1 MGFGIGDIRVER
13 SGDWL
18 MEQIAA
24 TGSSTMRKVGASR
37 SGEMRAHRFLSSDF
51 ASVEAIMETLGART
65 AVRCAGRRVVAAQD
79 TSEINFA
86 GRSAKRRGLG
96 PAGNG
101 SDPGFF
107 IHPVLAVDAE
117 DGAVVGL
124 VAARIWTRPVGKAP
138 ERRGRAFEDKESAR
152 WLEGCASAA
161 ERLREAAEVTVVG
174 DRESDIFQLF
184 ARRPEGVHLV
194 VRAAQ
199 DRRIEGGSLFEA
211 AATAPLLTTTQTK
224 VAPRG
229 PGDKGRLAEVELRA
243 APVRLLAPSSL
254 SADERAQIAPAVE
267 LTLVEAREIKPPEG
281 VAPLMW
287 RLLTTHKAE
296 TAEEAREVV
305 RCYRL
310 RWRIE
315 QLFRTLKSDGLALE
329 DSQMVDAERLM
340 RLSAVAL
347 GAAVRIIQLVDARD
361 GGPRSCADV
370 VDEALVEPLEAI
382 GKTLEGKTDRQK
394 NPHETGSLAWLAWIA
409 ARLGGWNCYYKPPG
423 PKTMRDGW
431 NRLASMLA
439 GYAIATAKALP

>member
-1 MGFGIGDIRVER
+1 MGFGVGDIRVER

-24 TGSSTMRKVGASR
+24 TGSLTLRKVGASR
-37 SGEMRAHRFLSSDF
+37 SGEMRAHRFLSSGF

-65 AVRCAGRRVVAAQD
+65 AERCAGRRVVAAQD

-101 SDPGFF
+101 CDPGFF
-107 IHPVLAVDAE
+107 IHPVLAIDADDE
-117 DGAVVGL
+117 AVVGL
-124 VAARIWTRPVGKAP
+124 VDARIWTRPQTKAP
-138 ERRGRAFEDKESAR
+138 ARRGRAFEDKESAR

-161 ERLREAAEVTVVG
+161 EQLGAAAEVTVVG

-211 AATAPLLTTTQTK
+211 AAAAAPLTTTMTK

-229 PGDKGRLAEVELRA
+229 PGDKGRLARVELRA
-243 APVRLLAPSSL
+243 VRVRLLAPASL
-254 SADERAQIAPAVE
+254 SAKEKTGAPAVE
-267 LTLVEAREIKPPEG
+267 LTLVEAREIEPPEG
-281 VAPLMW
+281 VASLLW
-287 RLLTTHKAE
+287 RLLTTHAAE
-296 TAEEAREVV
+296 TAEQAREIV

-329 DSQMVDAERLM
+329 DSQIVDAERLM

-347 GAAVRIIQLVDARD
+347 GAAARIIQLVDARD
-361 GGPRSCADV
+361 GGPRSCGDV

-382 GKTLEGKTDRQK
+382 GKTLEGKTERQK
-394 NPHETGSLAWLAWIA
+394 NPHEKGSLAWLAWIT

-439 GYAIATAKALP
+439 GYAIATAKAFP